1 MKIVNMCNELKI
13 FGENDGNYV
22 FVEKIM
28 GIQKQV
34 QKNIVTNQSFYL

>member
-1 MKIVNMCNELKI
+1 MDSYVFFV
-13 FGENDGNYV
+13 FGVDDANYV

-34 QKNIVTNQSFYL
+34 QKNIVTNHSF